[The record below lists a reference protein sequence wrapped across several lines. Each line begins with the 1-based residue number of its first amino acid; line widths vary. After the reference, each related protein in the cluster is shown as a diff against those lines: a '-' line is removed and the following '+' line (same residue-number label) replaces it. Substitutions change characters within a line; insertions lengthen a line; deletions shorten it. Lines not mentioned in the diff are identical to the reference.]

1 MLREKNKTGHGFLLL
16 IVLAVVAAI
25 WAATAVHV
33 SALENGA
40 YLVGRTTSYADPRT
54 GQTVDGGTD
63 IALGDSMCASIIQDD
78 VLIEKVDGTTYVTL
92 GLGLA
97 SNIDQSS
104 IKIYTEQSDGSLKSM
119 PLTHTGSCTRDGDT
133 CNHYRFQMNDTDK
146 LISVAM
152 FVTPMG
158 REVQFFCD
166 LDMNSATPGTGNY
179 ASEMVA
185 AAEEEAKAEAEAE
198 AQAQAEEE
206 AKAKAEAEQDEKE
219 AEEKAKAEAEKEAE
233 QAKKN
238 KIIIG
243 VVTGVV
249 ILAAASGGFY
259 VYRRKRK

>member
-1 MLREKNKTGHGFLLL
+1 MIREKKKTGHGFLLL
-16 IVLAVVAAI
+16 IVLTVVAVL
-25 WAATAVHV
+25 WAATAVPV
-33 SALENGA
+33 LALEDGA

-54 GQTVDGGTD
+54 GKTVDGGTD

-78 VLIEKVDGTTYVTL
+78 ILIEQVNGTTYVTM
-92 GLGLA
+92 GLGLM

-104 IKIYTEQSDGSLKSM
+104 IKVYTEQSDGSLKSVS
-119 PLTHTGSCTRDGDT
+119 LTQTGSCTRDGDT
-133 CNHYRFQMNDTDK
+133 CNHYRFQMNDTSK

-166 LDMNSATPGTGNY
+166 LDMNSATAGTGNY
-179 ASEMVA
+179 VSEMVA
-185 AAEEEAKAEAEAE
+185 AAEAEAKAQAEAE

-206 AKAKAEAEQDEKE
+206 AKAKAEAEQAEKE
-219 AEEKAKAEAEKEAE
+219 AAEKAEAEKEAE

-243 VVTGVV
+243 VVAGVV
-249 ILAAASGGFY
+249 VLAAAGGGFY
-259 VYRRKRK
+259 VYRRKKK

>member
-1 MLREKNKTGHGFLLL
+1 
-16 IVLAVVAAI
+16 
-25 WAATAVHV
+25 
-33 SALENGA
+33 
-40 YLVGRTTSYADPRT
+40 
-54 GQTVDGGTD
+54 
-63 IALGDSMCASIIQDD
+63 
-78 VLIEKVDGTTYVTL
+78 
-92 GLGLA
+92 
-97 SNIDQSS
+97 
-104 IKIYTEQSDGSLKSM
+104 M

-185 AAEEEAKAEAEAE
+185 AAEEEAKAEAEA
-198 AQAQAEEE
+198 QAQAEEE
-206 AKAKAEAEQDEKE
+206 AKAKAEAEQAEKE
-219 AEEKAKAEAEKEAE
+219 AEEKAKAEAEKEAK

>member
-104 IKIYTEQSDGSLKSM
+104 IKIYTEQSDGSLRSM

-166 LDMNSATPGTGNY
+166 LSLTLYWYP
-179 ASEMVA
+179 
-185 AAEEEAKAEAEAE
+185 
-198 AQAQAEEE
+198 
-206 AKAKAEAEQDEKE
+206 
-219 AEEKAKAEAEKEAE
+219 
-233 QAKKN
+233 
-238 KIIIG
+238 
-243 VVTGVV
+243 
-249 ILAAASGGFY
+249 
-259 VYRRKRK
+259 